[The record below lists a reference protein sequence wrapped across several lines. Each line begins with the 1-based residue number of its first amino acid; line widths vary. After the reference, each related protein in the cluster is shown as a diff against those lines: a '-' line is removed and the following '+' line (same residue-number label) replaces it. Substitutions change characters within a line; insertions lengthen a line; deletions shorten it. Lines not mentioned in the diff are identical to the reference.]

1 MECSAL
7 IRSGGMLQHPPLN
20 IKTKGVKTMREAII
34 KLLDKADD
42 RKLKL
47 VYAFLVALTGESG
60 VHNHG

>member
-1 MECSAL
+1 
-7 IRSGGMLQHPPLN
+7 MLQHPPLN